1 MACACHRFPLKNKS
15 CASQALFSRALL
27 LDFPRSVRSGTGGIA
42 RQYSDHTARMVGLM
56 DNDASRDDC
65 LFVAKLWNEF
75 DTYTNNEVRIIM
87 WQSHEH

>member
-15 CASQALFSRALL
+15 CASQALFKVKSRALL
-27 LDFPRSVRSGTGGIA
+27 LDFPRSVRSGTGGVA

-65 LFVAKLWNEF
+65 LFVLKLWKEF
-75 DTYTNNEVRIIM
+75 DTYTNNEV
-87 WQSHEH
+87 QSQEH